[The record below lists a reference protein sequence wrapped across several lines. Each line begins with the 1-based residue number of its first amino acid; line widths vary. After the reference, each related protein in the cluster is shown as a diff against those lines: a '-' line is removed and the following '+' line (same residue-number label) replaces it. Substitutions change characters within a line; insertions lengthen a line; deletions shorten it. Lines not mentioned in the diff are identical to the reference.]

1 LYSSSAFFSWAAA
14 EGAENRFK
22 ASVTVNVAA
31 TIPANKNHPLRF
43 FMIFPLLKTLL
54 ISEKDILA
62 CYYISSPK
70 INLNANSMTQ
80 TDFFMT
86 YADS

>member
-1 LYSSSAFFSWAAA
+1 
-14 EGAENRFK
+14 
-22 ASVTVNVAA
+22 
-31 TIPANKNHPLRF
+31 
-43 FMIFPLLKTLL
+43 MIFPPHKNFL
-54 ISEKDILA
+54 IFEKDILV

-70 INLNANSMTQ
+70 INLNAHSMTQ